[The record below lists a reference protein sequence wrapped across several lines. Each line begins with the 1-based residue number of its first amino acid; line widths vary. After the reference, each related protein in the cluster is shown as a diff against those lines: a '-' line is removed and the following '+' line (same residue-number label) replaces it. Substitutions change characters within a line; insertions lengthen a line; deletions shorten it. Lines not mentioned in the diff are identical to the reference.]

1 MTARG
6 FRNIFWVSVVVFIF
20 AFVQVFLF
28 QRICNSGMTAAKNLE
43 YQGLPNLNQLA
54 DLREQLVLFRLYS
67 FEYLFSKE
75 GQRLALKQSVQL
87 TSQRIYTELE
97 QIKKLHHSAQGQHL
111 ATDLDQSVKDLSQA
125 FNQMTRLTDQ
135 DFAGAMI
142 FLDHDLPPKIQ
153 AVNDAADALN
163 QFGYQLS
170 GAQAKAN
177 FDSFDD
183 IKSQAYF
190 LGLANI
196 AAALGLVVFILLAAQ
211 KTRQQLAHALAQ
223 IQEQA
228 RKLSLQSAALNAVS
242 NAIVITDAVGN
253 IEWANPA
260 FSRLTGYV
268 LEEEVS
274 RNTRILKADEQSPEF
289 HANMRRITEAF
300 NRNTM
305 QTECWFQRRDGVV
318 FPAAITLTPFQQG
331 DKRLFQAT
339 ICDLTE
345 IKQAEKERQLM
356 EVQLRQSQKLES
368 IGQLAA
374 GIAHEINTPTQYIGD
389 NTRFLKDAFGSMVE
403 VLRNYDQLLAAAK
416 SAPLSP
422 GLIAQVETAMA
433 SRDMEFLYSQIPSAI
448 LETLEGVERVS
459 KIVRAMKEF
468 SHPGGKEKTPS
479 NLNKAIETTTT
490 VARNEWKYVADLEL
504 RLAPNLPP
512 VPCFLGEF
520 NQAVL
525 NLIVNAAHAVGDAVR
540 AHPGNKGK
548 ITVSTERLGEQ
559 VEIRVSDTGTGIE
572 EKHRAKIFEP
582 FFTTKGIGKGTGQGL
597 TVVYSII
604 VKKHGGTVTFET
616 EVGRGSTFI
625 IRLPL
630 NPPP

>member
-1 MTARG
+1 
-6 FRNIFWVSVVVFIF
+6 
-20 AFVQVFLF
+20 
-28 QRICNSGMTAAKNLE
+28 
-43 YQGLPNLNQLA
+43 
-54 DLREQLVLFRLYS
+54 
-67 FEYLFSKE
+67 
-75 GQRLALKQSVQL
+75 
-87 TSQRIYTELE
+87 
-97 QIKKLHHSAQGQHL
+97 
-111 ATDLDQSVKDLSQA
+111 
-125 FNQMTRLTDQ
+125 
-135 DFAGAMI
+135 
-142 FLDHDLPPKIQ
+142 
-153 AVNDAADALN
+153 
-163 QFGYQLS
+163 
-170 GAQAKAN
+170 
-177 FDSFDD
+177 
-183 IKSQAYF
+183 
-190 LGLANI
+190 
-196 AAALGLVVFILLAAQ
+196 
-211 KTRQQLAHALAQ
+211 
-223 IQEQA
+223 
-228 RKLSLQSAALNAVS
+228 
-242 NAIVITDAVGN
+242 
-253 IEWANPA
+253 
-260 FSRLTGYV
+260 
-268 LEEEVS
+268 
-274 RNTRILKADEQSPEF
+274 
-289 HANMRRITEAF
+289 
-300 NRNTM
+300 
-305 QTECWFQRRDGVV
+305 
-318 FPAAITLTPFQQG
+318 
-331 DKRLFQAT
+331 
-339 ICDLTE
+339 
-345 IKQAEKERQLM
+345 
-356 EVQLRQSQKLES
+356 
-368 IGQLAA
+368 
-374 GIAHEINTPTQYIGD
+374 
-389 NTRFLKDAFGSMVE
+389 MVE